1 MPSHPRFPVLARVLP
16 TLALALSLAACA
28 TQPPVD
34 TAPPLSGLSSTYTD
48 PYAWLENANA
58 PDALA
63 WVAQQ
68 NARTLA
74 ELTRDAPLADFT
86 TTATLLAQEAS
97 DEGGSGALP
106 SGGAVDGKDPAVTT
120 IDGVRH
126 VYAGSNCFGT
136 LDPDAPPPAP
146 GAEPVVVGRTCL
158 VSLSRTGEDA
168 VEVREYDPAA
178 KAYVPGGFHLPYAK
192 QTVVW
197 LDHDTLLVARG
208 WDSSGTAMTRAGYP
222 YVVKVLQRGQRLEEA
237 HEIFRGL
244 VTDTSVSPAVFRDRQ
259 GHRAIVLVRR
269 PTYFT
274 TEHYLVEGRRT
285 LRLGLPPLAELAV
298 LANGQ
303 LVVKLGQ
310 DWQAATGRTF
320 PGGSYVSVDLDA
332 ARHEPA
338 KLRAAPVYLPGP
350 HEAVTNLVKAKSHLV
365 VTSDENVRGRLTVLT
380 RADGGWKAQRL
391 DLPDMSAISIKSSS
405 EDKDKLTV
413 SVAGFLTPQALW
425 SVDLDSA
432 AATLVKAGTPGFDA
446 SPYTVDQWQAIST
459 DGTAIP
465 YFIVHRKDMAL
476 NSDNPTLLTAYGG
489 FNLSRLPAY
498 SATIGKLWLDRGG
511 VYVVANIRGGGE
523 FGPAW
528 HEAALKTHR
537 QKSFDD
543 FTAVA
548 RDLISRQVT
557 QPARL
562 GISGGSNG
570 GLLMGVALTQH
581 PDLWGA
587 VAIKVPLLDM
597 LRYEAIAAGASW
609 VAEYGSVS
617 VPEERAF
624 LASISPYQRL
634 DPTRTYPE
642 TLIMTAT
649 HDDRVGPGHA
659 RKFAA
664 RMEALGKPVLFYESD
679 EGGHGTRGLDDAAR
693 ARGPALELAYFTSR
707 LMGRRTDHAAGGQ
720 VVAGAAD

>member
-1 MPSHPRFPVLARVLP
+1 MPPSVPSRAFPVLL
-16 TLALALSLAACA
+16 LALSLAACA
-28 TQPPVD
+28 QTPHADP
-34 TAPPLSGLSSTYTD
+34 APPLSGLSSAYTD
-48 PYAWLENANA
+48 PYAWLEVPDS

-63 WVAQQ
+63 WVDRQ
-68 NARTLA
+68 NQRTLTQLA
-74 ELTRDAPLADFT
+74 QEAPLADFT
-86 TTATLLAQEAS
+86 ATATTLAHEAATE
-97 DEGGSGALP
+97 DGGPGILP
-106 SGGAVDGKDPAVTT
+106 SGGAVDGKDPGVTT

-136 LDPDAPPPAP
+136 VDPDAPPPP
-146 GAEPVVVGRTCL
+146 VGADPVVYGRTCL

-168 VEVREYDPAA
+168 VEVREYDPVA

-208 WDSSGTAMTRAGYP
+208 WDAGEAALTRSGYP
-222 YVVKVLQRGQRLEEA
+222 YVVKVVQRGQRLEDA
-237 HEIFRGL
+237 HEIFRGR
-244 VTDTSVSPAVFRDRQ
+244 VTDTSVSPAIFRDRQ

-269 PTYFT
+269 PSYFT

-285 LRLGLPPLAELAV
+285 LKLGLPPLSELAV

-310 DWQAATGRTF
+310 DWQTADGRTF
-320 PGGSYVSVDLDA
+320 PAGAYVSVDLDDARRDPARLKA
-332 ARHEPA
+332 AA
-338 KLRAAPVYLPGP
+338 VYLPGP
-350 HEAVTNLVKAKSHLV
+350 REAVTNLVKAKSHLV

-380 RADGGWKAQRL
+380 RMGGAWKTIRV
-391 DLPDMSAISIKSSS
+391 DLPDMSAISIKTSS
-405 EDKDKLTV
+405 EEKDQITV
-413 SVAGFLTPQALW
+413 TVASFLAPQSLW
-425 SVDLDSA
+425 SVDLDTGG
-432 AATLVKAGTPGFDA
+432 ATLTKAGSPGFDA
-446 SPYTVDQWQAIST
+446 SPYTVDQWQAVSS

-465 YFIVHRKDMAL
+465 YFIVHRKDVDL
-476 NSDNPTLLTAYGG
+476 NGDNPTLLTAYGG
-489 FNLSRLPAY
+489 FNLSRLPTY

-528 HEAALKTHR
+528 HDAALKTHR

-548 RDLISRQVT
+548 RDLIQRQVT
-557 QPARL
+557 RPARL

-609 VAEYGSVS
+609 VAEYGSVA

-693 ARGPALELAYFTSR
+693 ARGPALELAYFAAR
-707 LMGRRTDHAAGGQ
+707 LMPPRPEHPAGGQ
-720 VVAGAAD
+720 VVAGAGS

>member
-1 MPSHPRFPVLARVLP
+1 MPSLRSRVLP
-16 TLALALSLAACA
+16 ALLLALSLAACA
-28 TQPPVD
+28 QNPAAEPA
-34 TAPPLSGLSSTYTD
+34 APLAGLSSTYTD
-48 PYAWLENANA
+48 PYAWLETPDS

-63 WVAQQ
+63 WVARQ
-68 NARTLA
+68 NQRTLA
-74 ELTRDAPLADFT
+74 ELTQDAPLSDFIS
-86 TTATLLAQEAS
+86 TATLLAHEAS
-97 DEGGSGALP
+97 EEGGNGALP

-126 VYAGSNCFGT
+126 VYAGSNCYGT
-136 LDPDAPPPAP
+136 VDPDAPPPAA
-146 GAEPVVVGRTCL
+146 GADPVVMGRTCL

-208 WDSSGTAMTRAGYP
+208 WDSSDTALTRSGYP
-222 YVVKVLQRGQRLEEA
+222 YVVKVVQRGQPLDQA
-237 HEIFRGL
+237 HEIFQGR
-244 VTDTSVSPAVFRDRQ
+244 VTDTSVSPAIFRDRQ

-269 PTYFT
+269 PSYFT
-274 TEHYLVEGRRT
+274 TEHYLVEGRHT
-285 LRLGLPPLAELAV
+285 LKLGLPPLAELAV

-310 DWQAATGRTF
+310 DWQTASGRTF
-320 PGGSYVSVDLDA
+320 PAGSYVSVDLDA
-332 ARHEPA
+332 ARHDPA
-338 KLRAAPVYLPGP
+338 KLKAAPVYLPGP
-350 HEAVTNLVKAKSHLV
+350 REAVTNLVKARSHLV

-380 RADGGWKAQRL
+380 RVDGGWKTTRI
-391 DLPDMSAISIKSSS
+391 DLPDMSAVSIKSSS

-413 SVAGFLTPQALW
+413 TVAGFLTPQAVW

-432 AATLVKAGTPGFDA
+432 AAALVKAGSPGFDA
-446 SPYTVDQWQAIST
+446 SPYTVDQWQAVST

-465 YFIVHRKDMAL
+465 YFIVHRKDMVL
-476 NSDNPTLLTAYGG
+476 SGDNPTLLTAYGG
-489 FNLSRLPAY
+489 FNLSRLPTY

-548 RDLISRQVT
+548 RDLIQRQVT
-557 QPARL
+557 RPARL

-597 LRYEAIAAGASW
+597 LRYEAIAAGSSW

-693 ARGPALELAYFTSR
+693 ARGPALELAYFASR
-707 LMGRRTDHAAGGQ
+707 LMPRRAERPAGGQ